1 MPADYL
7 LQVPENVLPTKRWGS
22 HGIPCVPVLANL
34 YMEMFEEI
42 AKNSWTSTTNLETL
56 FGQHILCHAED
67 WSWRFP
73 EHFNSIRPTIMFTM
87 EQEDGNLP
95 SWTPSSTGR
104 MTESLKLVYTGSQL
118 TQTDTCISPPP
129 PSPCEERHGLL
140 PLPPSSDHC
149 PEHECN
155 QRGRTPQEGNDYP
168 ETFCEH
174 SQQAPYS
181 NRANWRSS
189 SNNLHPLCSRTEW
202 GCETGMPML

>member
-95 SWTPSSTGR
+95 FLD
-104 MTESLKLVYTGSQL
+104 SLLHRKDDKTLGVSVYRSQL
-118 TQTDTCISPPP
+118 TQTNTCISSPITLPTWRETWS
-129 PSPCEERHGLL
+129 PSSSTKLG
-140 PLPPSSDHC
+140 PLPRTRMQPNTSGWSW
-149 PEHECN
+149 
-155 QRGRTPQEGNDYP
+155 RGMITQKHFWTQPTGPVQQ
-168 ETFCEH
+168 H
-174 SQQAPYS
+174 SQ
-181 NRANWRSS
+181 
-189 SNNLHPLCSRTEW
+189 LKIL
-202 GCETGMPML
+202 